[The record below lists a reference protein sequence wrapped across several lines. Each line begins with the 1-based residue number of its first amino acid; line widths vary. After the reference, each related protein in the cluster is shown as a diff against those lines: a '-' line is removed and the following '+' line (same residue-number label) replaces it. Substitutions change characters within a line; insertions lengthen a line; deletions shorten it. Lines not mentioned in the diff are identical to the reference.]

1 MIKKLSLII
10 ILGLVTTGCSVS
22 SLTKIPKYEW
32 LTGGQAAYGDK
43 PGDVCYTCGEDFIFI
58 PNEELG
64 FLKKSDKEKYNY

>member
-22 SLTKIPKYEW
+22 SLTKNPKYEW

-43 PGDVCYTCGEDFIFI
+43 PGDSYKPGLGYGYGDS
-58 PNEELG
+58 PNLFDRYG
-64 FLKKSDKEKYNY
+64 R